1 MGRVG
6 PQKTFKA
13 QHLSSPFLHT
23 VKQSNC
29 TAAKA
34 WDIYSETTSYIALE
48 GGEDG
53 RCETRHKPLRWDRSV
68 CACYNRRKLYRP
80 SMATCFRCGNWIAT
94 TLCPQTP
101 RLVNGRHTQG
111 SEPWWQKILLLGCK
125 QNSCIYGLG
134 KLEQIEIFQQ
144 SSHSAFSTFLAL
156 LHLCSFSPSSLS
168 LFSLL
173 HPSPPL
179 SLSLPLL
186 SLFPFP
192 SSLSFPSPPLSLFHW
207 FTKPSHNIKTD
218 NNQISPNK
226 DLL

>member
-101 RLVNGRHTQG
+101 RLVNGLSYTGLRAVVAENTVARMQT
-111 SEPWWQKILLLGCK
+111 K
-125 QNSCIYGLG
+125 Q
-134 KLEQIEIFQQ
+134 
-144 SSHSAFSTFLAL
+144 
-156 LHLCSFSPSSLS
+156 LHL
-168 LFSLL
+168 
-173 HPSPPL
+173 
-179 SLSLPLL
+179 
-186 SLFPFP
+186 
-192 SSLSFPSPPLSLFHW
+192 W
-207 FTKPSHNIKTD
+207 ARKTRA
-218 NNQISPNK
+218 N
-226 DLL
+226 